1 MATTTAEPKARK
13 RRQKTRTKNVSPLP
27 AIVASR
33 LTASQIDLTPGKE
46 HVICPTCM
54 TWTPITGVL
63 GTPVLVPHHTTPYY
77 DRTTTTPRRCSNSNR
92 RIILDTAVDAWQAEL
107 AERTEVSS
115 TVASRRPTRV
125 TRKPRTAV
133 APAVMQ
139 IVGGLVDDK
148 TARRLNEAH
157 IKGCS
162 TCTVKDEKG
171 TILRTADIAS
181 RCADGRRLAQLA
193 AHTQRVGPARR
204 TAQMEQEEWSARGER
219 GLRLLHQLLWNQHAK
234 AVGDADVQRVD
245 DALTAMIQTLNPRM
259 ADAPQLTDWER
270 ADLMSAIALLATQKD
285 QLERQR

>member
-1 MATTTAEPKARK
+1 MATTTVEPKARK
-13 RRQKTRTKNVSPLP
+13 RRRKTRTKNVSPLAP
-27 AIVASR
+27 LIASR
-33 LTASQIDLTPGKE
+33 FNATQINLTPGKE
-46 HVICPTCM
+46 HVICPTCKN
-54 TWTPITGVL
+54 WTPITGVL
-63 GTPVLVPHHTTPYY
+63 GTPVLVPHHTTPYQG
-77 DRTTTTPRRCSNSNR
+77 RTTPRRCSNSNR
-92 RIILDTAVDAWQAEL
+92 RIILDTAVDAWQADL

-133 APAVMQ
+133 APAVMR

-162 TCTVKDEKG
+162 ACTIKDDEG
-171 TILRTADIAS
+171 NILGAADIAS

-204 TAQMEQEEWSARGER
+204 TAQMEQEEWSARWER
-219 GLRLLHQLLWNQHAK
+219 GLLLLHQLLWNQHAK
-234 AVGDADVQRVD
+234 AAGDADVQRIG
-245 DALTAMIQTLNPRM
+245 DALTAMTQTLNPHK

-270 ADLMSAIALLATQKD
+270 ADLMSAITLLATRQE
-285 QLERQR
+285 QLERHRR